1 MKFEYGRLAALAD
14 AFLERLM
21 LERNLSGR
29 TLKAYGSDLNG
40 LLSWLRTGRRRELDA
55 DSIAAYF
62 LYLQRDKKLC
72 AATIRRK
79 YTVIAQFCAFLRKTC
94 GLSEE
99 LFCFSVRRFQLPKR
113 LPKTLSNR
121 EVGLLLKTV
130 EREYECLG
138 TEQAKLRSVRD
149 LCVLELL
156 FTLGLRIGEVSGLD
170 VTDYDADEAS
180 VLIRGKGC
188 KERLLFISSETT
200 AERVNAWLRLRRQF
214 AAGTAGAERK
224 AAANGKAGSKRRAEA
239 KMGVETEAETGAKAV
254 TAQSGPMFLNRSG
267 GRLSIYGVEN
277 IFYKYRE
284 RAHINPAATPHFL
297 RHSFAT
303 QLLNN
308 GANIRDVQELM
319 GHSSIVTTQIYTE
332 ISLTRKKEVLR
343 KYNARNFLYEASDK
357 NVRY

>member
-1 MKFEYGRLAALAD
+1 MKFEYERLAALAD

-40 LLSWLRTGRRRELDA
+40 LLLWLRAGRRRELDA

-62 LYLQRDKKLC
+62 LHLQRDKKLC

-79 YTVIAQFCAFLRKTC
+79 YMAIAQFCAFLRKTC
-94 GLSEE
+94 GL
-99 LFCFSVRRFQLPKR
+99 
-113 LPKTLSNR
+113 
-121 EVGLLLKTV
+121 
-130 EREYECLG
+130 
-138 TEQAKLRSVRD
+138 
-149 LCVLELL
+149 
-156 FTLGLRIGEVSGLD
+156 
-170 VTDYDADEAS
+170 
-180 VLIRGKGC
+180 
-188 KERLLFISSETT
+188 
-200 AERVNAWLRLRRQF
+200 RRQLF

-224 AAANGKAGSKRRAEA
+224 AAANEQAGSKRKAET

-332 ISLTRKKEVLR
+332 ISLARKKEVLR